1 MADSGKTP
9 VKLDKTAVKQFLTE
23 EVRPFKESVKK
34 VLKEPN
40 EDGVLPLPWH
50 SAEAK
55 HDSTS
60 PIAGAKMPFAI
71 GGMAGD
77 ASVLLSSS
85 HLISSVTGMIDQVDE
100 ILKLQIRLFGDI
112 EDGLEDT
119 VHSLLKTQDGNLGS
133 INGEKMVDV
142 FIDVDDD
149 LSTMTGGGDE
159 L

>member
-1 MADSGKTP
+1 MAESGKTP

-23 EVRPFKESVKK
+23 EIRPFKESVKQ

-85 HLISSVTGMIDQVDE
+85 HLLSSVTGMIDQVDE
-100 ILKLQIRLFGDI
+100 ILKLQIRLFADI

-149 LSTMTGGGDE
+149 LSTMTGGDDE